1 LGVLVEGAAGAGTDQ
16 ALQRVLRDV
25 ADGLQA
31 VLAQQRRGR
40 PAHAG
45 QFPYGPGPQE
55 RCVSSALEPTVN
67 QVWRDVPGR
76 FQVPVWSRTSA
87 TPGSGPHGLNTWAR
101 SVRAMT
107 W

>member
-1 LGVLVEGAAGAGTDQ
+1 
-16 ALQRVLRDV
+16 
-25 ADGLQA
+25 
-31 VLAQQRRGR
+31 
-40 PAHAG
+40 
-45 QFPYGPGPQE
+45 
-55 RCVSSALEPTVN
+55 LEPSVN

-101 SVRAMT
+101 AIGTMT